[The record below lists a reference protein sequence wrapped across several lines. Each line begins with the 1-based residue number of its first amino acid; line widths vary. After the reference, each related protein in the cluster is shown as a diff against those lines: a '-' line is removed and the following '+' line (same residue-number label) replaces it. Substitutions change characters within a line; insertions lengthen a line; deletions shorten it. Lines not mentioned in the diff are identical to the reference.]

1 MPRLKVFCTTS
12 GFYDSL
18 VAAPSRKAALEAW
31 GAKTDLFSMGAAGLV
46 SDSKLAEKAL
56 KRPGEVIRFKRTGT
70 GRREEARPANKKR
83 TIRAKRPSRARLEA
97 AELALAKLDE
107 ACSRET
113 AAIERELEKLK
124 DRRDKLEAR
133 HARARK
139 AAEQKVERARE
150 AYDSALARWDE

>member
-46 SDSKLAEKAL
+46 TDKKLAEKAL
-56 KRPGEVIRFKRTGT
+56 KRPGEVIRFKRTGD
-70 GRREEARPANKKR
+70 REEAPPARKKR
-83 TIRAKRPSRARLEA
+83 TVKAKRPSRARLDA
-97 AELALAKLDE
+97 AEQGLARIDDE
-107 ACSRET
+107 RARET
-113 AAIERELEKLK
+113 AAIEKELKKLEEKR
-124 DRRDKLEAR
+124 DRLEAR
-133 HARARK
+133 HSKATK

-150 AYDSALARWDE
+150 EYEAALARWDE

>member
-46 SDSKLAEKAL
+46 TDSKLAEKAL

-70 GRREEARPANKKR
+70 GQREEAPPANRKR
-83 TIRAKRPSRARLEA
+83 TSRAKRPSRARLEA
-97 AELALAKLDE
+97 AELALAKLGE

-133 HARARK
+133 RARKRK

-150 AYDSALARWDE
+150 AYETALARWDE